1 MTIFNLGEEP
11 LPKHYPVTKILN
23 KKKPWKILE
32 EFTQKEHEIILLF
45 HSSPFDY
52 TY

>member
-1 MTIFNLGEEP
+1 MTMWSLFQNI
-11 LPKHYPVTKILN
+11 ILWLEFLI
-23 KKKPWKILE
+23 KKTWKFLE